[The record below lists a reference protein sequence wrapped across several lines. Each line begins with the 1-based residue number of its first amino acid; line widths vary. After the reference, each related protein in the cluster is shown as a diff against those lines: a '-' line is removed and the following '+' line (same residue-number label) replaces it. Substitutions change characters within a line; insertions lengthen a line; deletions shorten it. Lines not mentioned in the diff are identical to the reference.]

1 MISIT
6 KICYIPLN
14 HKRRSCY
21 APKIGH
27 EQDEVDRSANEYE
40 LARNLESIYE
50 ANLSFKRNL
59 NRVCPQRGHSQRL
72 NSHF

>member
-6 KICYIPLN
+6 KI
-14 HKRRSCY
+14 CY

-40 LARNLESIYE
+40 LARNLESIHE